1 MILLVDRIPID
12 DSNEP
17 ILFFLFF
24 NFAKVKDR
32 FYIFHKKKKYKRSL
46 ENSLE
51 TL

>member
-24 NFAKVKDR
+24 NFVKVKDR
-32 FYIFHKKKKYKRSL
+32 FYIFHKKKKIQKKLRKFP
-46 ENSLE
+46 
-51 TL
+51 